1 MPQDGSGDSVWLQL
15 LEHCAHRTAHKLTEQ
30 TVLTAHQEQRLLAQE
45 QVIAAQGQHIAAQ
58 EQIIAAQ
65 DQEIAALQYRMQEL
79 QAQVQQLLPALPQP
93 SHPPGQQ

>member
-45 QVIAAQGQHIAAQ
+45 QIIAAQGQH
-58 EQIIAAQ
+58 IAAQ